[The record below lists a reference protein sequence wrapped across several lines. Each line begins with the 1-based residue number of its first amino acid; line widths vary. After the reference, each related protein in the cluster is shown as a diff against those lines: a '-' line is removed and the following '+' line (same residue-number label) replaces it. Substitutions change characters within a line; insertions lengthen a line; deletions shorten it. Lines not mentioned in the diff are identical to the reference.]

1 MVRVKRLVLDILKP
15 HHPNGLEF
23 AKAIASQGSDYRVY
37 FRVEE
42 VDEKTETV
50 TVVVEGDDI
59 QFEAV
64 SRVIESIGGSLH
76 SVDEV
81 DVLSE
86 TDGESA

>member
-1 MVRVKRLVLDILKP
+1 MVLVKRLVIDVLKP

-23 AKAIASQGSDYRVY
+23 ARAIAEQGSDYHVT

-50 TVVVEGDDI
+50 LIIIEGSDI
-59 QFEAV
+59 QLEG
-64 SRVIESIGGSLH
+64 IETAIKALGGSLH

-81 DVLSE
+81 GVINVAEPRVS
-86 TDGESA
+86 